1 MSAEVEIEDA
11 VAGLYRLPL
20 AEFVAAR
27 DQLARQLRAA
37 GDREAALRVA
47 ALRRPS
53 VSAWAANQLAQ
64 AVPHAMA
71 ELLEVGA
78 ALRQA
83 QQDALAGQPGGGPA
97 AAEQLGAAAER
108 AETLLTR
115 AGHAA
120 SDATLGRLAATL
132 QAAATAN
139 QATRAALADG
149 RLAGDLDPAGFG
161 LPVEATAGDA
171 ASADA
176 VPMPPAAAPPPALA
190 DRAVVRRE
198 QARLAAQRALERT
211 GQAAEQARAALE
223 RAQAMA
229 AGQQQAALA
238 ARQRAEE
245 LADAARE
252 LAEQAAAAAATA
264 TQARQQAEA
273 AERDAQALAD
283 PGRAG
288 PGSRHGRRGRPRHR
302 CRPPSRNSKS
312 SSSHGPPGRPHPRA
326 RAAAIVST
334 VVLAAVGQATAS
346 ARSGSLDGRNDL
358 VPLSCQSRPVQA
370 VTRGATR

>member
-1 MSAEVEIEDA
+1 MSAEVEVEDA

-37 GDREAALRVA
+37 GDREAARRVA

-53 VSAWAANQLAQ
+53 ISAWAANQLAR
-64 AVPHAMA
+64 AAPHAMA

-83 QQDALAGQPGGGPA
+83 QQDALAGQPGA
-97 AAEQLGAAAER
+97 ARRLRSSSAQLRAAISRLTQR

-132 QAAATAN
+132 QAAATAD

-161 LPVEATAGDA
+161 LPVEATPGDA

-176 VPMPPAAAPPPALA
+176 VPIRPAAAPPPAVA

-198 QARLAAQRALERT
+198 QVRLAAQRALERT

-283 PGRAG
+283 RVGLAQEAATAAEDA
-288 PGSRHGRRGRPRHR
+288 H
-302 CRPPSRNSKS
+302 
-312 SSSHGPPGRPHPRA
+312 A
-326 RAAAIVST
+326 TAAAA
-334 VVLAAVGQATAS
+334 LQE
-346 ARSGSLDGRNDL
+346 L
-358 VPLSCQSRPVQA
+358 QEQQ
-370 VTRGATR
+370 